1 MTTGARSFLI
11 APEHAGSYDRYRL
24 FWGTPSDLRERLIT
38 SFSRGLS
45 IGGTTTVIFDTE
57 SGSAT
62 LSYSYP
68 YPYPYPYPLPDTG
81 GVSQGSLALGAKTNS
96 LSGDAPATV
105 PEGAQFLCR

>member
-1 MTTGARSFLI
+1 M
-11 APEHAGSYDRYRL
+11 
-24 FWGTPSDLRERLIT
+24 T

-45 IGGTTTVIFDTE
+45 IGGTTTVIFDTD

-62 LSYSYP
+62 LSYSF
-68 YPYPYPYPLPDTG
+68 PYPLPDTG

-105 PEGAQFLCR
+105 PDGAQFSCR